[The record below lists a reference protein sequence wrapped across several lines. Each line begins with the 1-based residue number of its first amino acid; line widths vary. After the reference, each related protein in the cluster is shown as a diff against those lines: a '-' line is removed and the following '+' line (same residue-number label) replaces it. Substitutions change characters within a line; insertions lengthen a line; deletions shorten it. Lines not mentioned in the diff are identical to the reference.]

1 MNLGNPDHP
10 VGGLSVKTPPG
21 VELRPLSRDDF
32 AVALQLLRELY
43 ELPQTDAGQE
53 SHRARYDAL
62 IGSVDAAPFL
72 ALAEGEPA
80 GLIIFRFRRRLN
92 FATYE
97 GWISDLYV
105 RPRFRGRR
113 IGQVLLKACIEE
125 WRLRQGH
132 ALTLETGY
140 DNVAARALYE
150 ALRFSEAGRHFQL
163 RPVAVRGLLPPAG
176 VEIRPMLED
185 DFEAVT
191 RLLAE
196 LGRAAPAEERMP
208 ALRRTFVEHLR
219 RDDTGSLV
227 ALREGAVAGVCTLEF
242 REPIFT
248 LAPQAWIPDLIVT
261 DGARGNGLGA
271 ALLDAA
277 LGEAVRRGAYAAVLE
292 SAPNRSAAHRLAT
305 DAGFIDVGSFYT
317 LSRR

>member
-21 VELRPLSRDDF
+21 VELRPLGRDDF
-32 AVALQLLRELY
+32 AVVLQLLRELY

-150 ALRFSEAGRHFQL
+150 ALRFSESGRHFQL

-196 LGRAAPAEERMP
+196 LGRAAPAEERLP

-271 ALLDAA
+271 ALLDAV

>member
-21 VELRPLSRDDF
+21 VELRPLGRDDF

-43 ELPQTDAGQE
+43 ELPQTDAGEE
-53 SHRARYDAL
+53 SHRARYDTL

-97 GWISDLYV
+97 GWISDLFV
-105 RPRFRGRR
+105 RPQFRGRR

-132 ALTLETGY
+132 ALTLETGHG
-140 DNVAARALYE
+140 NVAARALYE
-150 ALRFSEAGRHFQL
+150 ALRFSESGTHFQL
-163 RPVAVRGLLPPAG
+163 RPVAVRGLLPPDG
-176 VEIRPMLED
+176 VEIRPMIED

-196 LGRAAPAEERMP
+196 LGRAAPAEERLP

-227 ALREGAVAGVCTLEF
+227 ALRDDAVAGVCTLEF

-292 SAPNRSAAHRLAT
+292 SAPNRSAAHRLAA
-305 DAGFIDVGSFYT
+305 DAGFADVGSFYT